1 MSEIKH
7 LIFDCDGVLIDS
19 EYVAVNVMLKML
31 SPFGYQTTF
40 QAFSSQFT
48 GMLDTEILKYLNE
61 QEGLPFPPNFYQQI
75 EAERDRVFEEEL
87 KPVQGM
93 PELVKSISFPKSVV
107 SNSHVVHVQMSLDI
121 CGIRPLFEE
130 RIYSSEHVPKP
141 KPHPDVY
148 LHALNSLSLSPD
160 EVLVVE
166 DSLTGVQAARGAG
179 CKVIG
184 FAGASHISEGH
195 TDKLLELGVEKAA
208 ATPEE
213 LSHILSSYS
222 LI

>member
-1 MSEIKH
+1 MSGIKH

-31 SPFGYQTTF
+31 APFGYTSSF
-40 QAFSSQFT
+40 QEYANQFT

-61 QEGLPFPPNFYQQI
+61 KEGLPFPPNFYQQI

-93 PELVKSISFPKSVV
+93 PELVKGISFPKSVV
-107 SNSHVVHVQMSLDI
+107 SNSHVAHVEMSLDI
-121 CGIRPLFEE
+121 CGIRPLFEG
-130 RIYSSEHVPKP
+130 RIYSSEHVLKP

-148 LHALNSLSLSPD
+148 MHALQSLSLSAD

-166 DSLTGVQAARGAG
+166 DSLTGVQSAKGAG

-208 ATPEE
+208 KTPEE
-213 LSHILSSYS
+213 LSDILATY
-222 LI
+222 LLL

>member
-1 MSEIKH
+1 MSGIKH

-19 EYVAVNVMLKML
+19 EYVAVQVMLKML
-31 SPFGYQTTF
+31 APFGYQSSF

-61 QEGLPFPPNFYQQI
+61 QEGLPFPANFYQEI
-75 EAERDRVFEEEL
+75 EAERDRVFAEEL
-87 KPVQGM
+87 KPVAGM

-107 SNSHVVHVQMSLDI
+107 SNSHVAHVQMSLDI

-148 LHALNSLSLSPD
+148 LHALQSLSLSPD

-166 DSLTGVQAARGAG
+166 DSLTGVQAAKGAG

-184 FAGASHISEGH
+184 FAGASHISDGH
-195 TDKLLELGVEKAA
+195 SDKLGELGVEITADN
-208 ATPEE
+208 PEA
-213 LSHILSSYS
+213 LSHILSSY
-222 LI
+222 LVL